1 MSPSQTSQPTSSVIA
16 PKARRLWWLIP
27 ALLLV
32 FYLAQCAWFIR
43 TQSLTFDEP
52 VHIAEGLDAWRS
64 GRFEQY
70 NDHPPLA
77 RLWCA
82 LPLLGQKWHLEIQK
96 LPDSF
101 RVSGITPDPESL
113 AWRGRVMNVL
123 LGFLLALLLWRVA
136 DRLFSR
142 TGANFALALFAFS
155 PALIAHF
162 SIVAT
167 DGAATLFI
175 LATAW
180 ALVRWRRSPTWI
192 RTLSLGLL
200 LGLLL
205 LAKFSTAPMFVLAL
219 LWMLF
224 LGAGKIFKTPI
235 RCNWSKTAAALVL
248 GLFVLWTG
256 YFFHVSRLTV
266 HEGTLTATFPNWSE
280 PIVKPVRGHMNFSVL
295 IPAGEYVEGF
305 RELVRHNR
313 QGQAAFFLGR
323 VSTRGGWKSYY
334 PVVILL
340 KWPTIV
346 LALSLI
352 GLVIVL
358 RKKVSVPPDLWI
370 LASFPALYL
379 AMAIFAR
386 FNIGDRHVLP
396 LYPFALLF
404 AAAAWEWARRKPAVA
419 ALLILLAVLN
429 AVDALR
435 FAPGYLSYFT
445 PFVRPAESYRLL
457 TDSNLDWGQ
466 GLLALRDY
474 QRNHPRDPMSL
485 SYFGSVDPRFYG
497 IQSNELGSE
506 HVSGTVVV
514 SATNLSGQFLTEPE
528 RYHWLLQQ
536 KPVAILD
543 HSLYVFRVGEG
554 EDPKATGGFA
564 RARTPALHQFRI
576 PETRNWKLTYCPA
589 RNGEIKSRPAD
600 FLEASAL
607 SLW

>member
-1 MSPSQTSQPTSSVIA
+1 VIA
-16 PKARRLWWLIP
+16 PKAGCLGWLFP
-27 ALLLV
+27 ALLLA
-32 FYLAQCAWFIR
+32 FYIAQCAWFIR

-82 LPLLGQKWHLEIQK
+82 LPLLDQKWQVEIQK
-96 LPDSF
+96 LSDSF
-101 RVSGITPDPESL
+101 RVSRITPDPELL
-113 AWRGRVMNVL
+113 AWRGRAMNVL
-123 LGFLLALLLWRVA
+123 LGLMLAVLVWRVA
-136 DRLFSR
+136 DRFFSR
-142 TGANFALALFAFS
+142 TSANFTLALFAFS

-175 LATAW
+175 FATAW
-180 ALVRWRRSPTWI
+180 ALVRWRQSPTWT
-192 RTLSLGLL
+192 RTLGLGFV

-219 LWMLF
+219 LCMLL
-224 LGAGKIFKTPI
+224 LGVDKIFKTPTQW
-235 RCNWSKTAAALVL
+235 NWSKTSAALVL
-248 GLFVLWTG
+248 ALLVLWAG

-266 HEGTLTATFPNWSE
+266 RDGTLTATFPHWSE
-280 PIVKPVRGHMNFSVL
+280 PIVKPVRGSTNYSVL

-313 QGQAAFFLGR
+313 QGQAAFFLGQ
-323 VSTRGGWKSYY
+323 VSTHGGWKLYY

-346 LALSLI
+346 LGLSLA
-352 GLVIVL
+352 GLMIAL
-358 RKKVSVPPDLWI
+358 RRKVRVPPDLWI
-370 LASFPALYL
+370 MVAFPALYM

-404 AAAAWEWARRKPAVA
+404 AAAVWEWARQKPPAVFG
-419 ALLILLAVLN
+419 LLILLVGLN
-429 AVDALR
+429 AADALR

-466 GLLALRDY
+466 GLLALRNY
-474 QRNHPRDPMSL
+474 QRSHPGEPISL
-485 SYFGSVDPRFYG
+485 SYFGSVDPTFYG
-497 IQSNELGSE
+497 IQSNELGRE
-506 HVSGTVVV
+506 HLSGTVVV
-514 SATNLSGQFLTEPE
+514 SATNLSGQFLDEPD

-536 KPVAILD
+536 KPVTILD
-543 HSLYVFRVGEG
+543 HSLFVFQVREGEG
-554 EDPKATGGFA
+554 ATASGGSA
-564 RARTPALHQFRI
+564 RARTLVPTSILDTGNQKL
-576 PETRNWKLTYCPA
+576 ETGN
-589 RNGEIKSRPAD
+589 
-600 FLEASAL
+600 
-607 SLW
+607 